1 MSKLYDLP
9 VIGIDIAANFSV
21 ATVLRPNGDIFKKN
35 FRFNHSLDGFNSFL
49 ELFYKA
55 EEEFNRKPK
64 VFFEFTG
71 IYHLTL
77 LHFLVD
83 RQIDAN
89 TINPLITNS
98 NKNFNIRKVKNDK
111 LDSYS
116 IARLCKFDDVKTS
129 VYTSKDMLSL
139 KLLVRDYYKLVDLKA
154 NAKKAFSNALYI
166 YYPGLQK
173 AFTDISGKTPL
184 AFISKYPTPNDL
196 LGADR
201 YEVISFLKVSSHRSL
216 VWATAKFGLILKI
229 ASDAFVLGI
238 NSATFTSKVRRFVST
253 NNFYEQQR
261 LDLLD
266 EIKYL
271 IDSVPFSDSFNQNI
285 SLLMSFKGAGF
296 ISAVTLLTEM
306 NDIANF
312 HNANQLVAFFGVDPS
327 VNESGN
333 FKGDTNKMTK
343 RGTATGRRA
352 LYALAL
358 SSIRK
363 TKSGVPMNK
372 VLYDQYHIKLKGKK
386 KKVRLVAIMNK
397 LLRYIFSVLKNQKP
411 YVERDPRIHQQM
423 FVNNTIKNNSAA

>member
-35 FRFNHSLDGFNSFL
+35 FRFSHSLDGFNSFL

-55 EEEFNRKPK
+55 EEEFNSKPK
-64 VFFEFTG
+64 VFFESTS

-98 NKNFNIRKVKNDK
+98 NKNFNIRKVKNDN

-129 VYTSKDMLSL
+129 VYTSKDMLNL

-166 YYPGLQK
+166 YYPGLQN
-173 AFTDISGKTPL
+173 AFSDITGKTPL

-196 LGADR
+196 LDADH
-201 YEVISFLKVSSHRSL
+201 YEVIGFLKASSRRSL
-216 VWATAKFGLILKI
+216 AWATTKFNHLLRI
-229 ASDAFVLGI
+229 ASDALVLGI
-238 NSATFTSKVRRFVST
+238 NPAYFTFKVNRFVST
-253 NNFYEQQR
+253 YNFYEQQR
-261 LDLLD
+261 FDLLD
-266 EIKYL
+266 EIKFF
-271 IDSVPFSDSFNQNI
+271 IDSAPFSDSFNQNI

-312 HNANQLVAFFGVDPS
+312 NNANQLVAFFGVDPS

-333 FKGDTNKMTK
+333 FKGDANKMTK
-343 RGTATGRRA
+343 RGTAVGRRA
-352 LYALAL
+352 LYALAI

-363 TKSGVPMNK
+363 T
-372 VLYDQYHIKLKGKK
+372 
-386 KKVRLVAIMNK
+386 
-397 LLRYIFSVLKNQKP
+397 
-411 YVERDPRIHQQM
+411 
-423 FVNNTIKNNSAA
+423 